1 MPVCANC
8 GQENPDVARFCLA
21 CGAPLVDS
29 GVAREE
35 RKVVTVLFADLVG
48 FTTRAEQL
56 DPEDVRAMLSP
67 YYARLRSELERRGG
81 TVEKFIG
88 DAVMALFGAPV
99 AHEDDPERAVR
110 AALAI
115 RDAIG
120 ELNEQDPNLELQL
133 RIAVNTGEA
142 LIALGARPSE
152 GEGMASGDVVNTAAR
167 LQAAAPVNGILVDE
181 TTHRATERTIEYRE
195 APPVIAK
202 GKTEAVK
209 VWEALDPRARYGV
222 DIGLRGRVPL
232 VGRQQELDVLLD
244 ALSRV
249 RTEGASQLVTLVGV
263 PGIGKSRL
271 VVELSAE
278 VDQEPELIFWRQ
290 GRSLPYGEGVT
301 FWALAEI
308 VKAQAG
314 ILETDSAE
322 AALEKLRHTVQ
333 DVVGDE
339 GEADWIESQLRPL
352 VGLEDE
358 AQPGGDRQAEAFGA
372 WRRFFEHLAERS
384 PLILVFEDLHWA
396 DDGLLDFVD
405 ELVEWASGVRLL
417 VVCIA
422 RPELLTRRPGW
433 GGGKPNATTLSLSPL
448 TRDDTARLVAALLEQ
463 AVLPADLQAS
473 LLARAEGNPLYAE
486 EYVRML
492 QDRGFLR
499 RDEGAWRFE
508 GAEDLPLPESVQGI
522 VAARLDALSPEEKA
536 LAQDAAVIGKVFW
549 AGAAAA
555 VGGTD
560 RGAVE
565 ERLHA
570 LSRKE
575 FVRRERRSSVAGE
588 EQYIFLHVLVRDV
601 AYGQIPRGSRS
612 AKHRAAAEWI
622 ASLSADR
629 SEDHSEMLA
638 HHYLSALELAQAAGH
653 DASEFAEPA
662 RLALRDA
669 GDRALAL
676 NAYAAAARFYSSA
689 LDLWPEDDPERPTLL
704 LRLGRARSFG
714 EGSGE
719 DILIQARDGLAAAG
733 DREGAA
739 EAEVILGYH
748 FGNQGQRR
756 LEAKHLTQAAALIEG
771 APSSPSKAFT
781 LTSLA
786 SHQLMG
792 GNMTEAI
799 RIAREGLAI
808 AEALELHER
817 RAHAMNVIGFSMTAG
832 GDPEGIALIE
842 QGLAITVEHNLPEA
856 TRLYGNLA
864 EVMANY
870 VGDLARAVELRE
882 EALRTAERFGLAQ
895 HIGWFMGERVVAYY
909 WAGRWD
915 EALQIA
921 DDMFSEAEA
930 GAPNYMDV
938 QAREVKSRI
947 ALARQDPDAHAEAQ
961 RTLELARA
969 VGDPQVVY
977 PALAFSARA
986 SEFTGRRAEAV
997 AAIDELLSAWASRPD
1012 TIVHS
1017 HLQSFADAAA
1027 VLAALGRGAELE
1039 AMGARA
1045 AVQTPWVRAA
1055 TAFVRGDFQ
1064 AAADV
1069 YAAAGSLPDEAFARL
1084 RAAEAL
1090 ITAGD
1095 RAEGDKELQRA
1106 LAFHRSVDAT
1116 AYLGEG
1122 EGLLARTA

>member
-1 MPVCANC
+1 VPACANC

-21 CGAPLVDS
+21 CGTPLADS
-29 GVAREE
+29 GAAREE

-48 FTTRAEQL
+48 FTSRAEQL

-67 YYARLRSELERRGG
+67 YYARLRKELERRGG

-120 ELNEQDPNLELQL
+120 ELNEQDSNLELQL

-202 GKTEAVK
+202 GKTEAVN

-232 VGRQQELDVLLD
+232 VGREQELDVLLD

-249 RTEGASQLVTLVGV
+249 RAEDASQLVTLVGV

-271 VVELSAE
+271 VVELSAV
-278 VDQEPELIFWRQ
+278 VDEEPELIFWRQ

-322 AALEKLRHTVQ
+322 AAVEKLRRTVQ
-333 DVVGDE
+333 DVVADR

-352 VGLEDE
+352 VGLDDE

-499 RDEGAWRFE
+499 RDDGAWRFE

-522 VAARLDALSPEEKA
+522 VAARLDSLSPKEKA

-549 AGAAAA
+549 VGAVAA
-555 VGGTD
+555 VGD
-560 RGAVE
+560 AERGAIE

-629 SEDHSEMLA
+629 SEDHAEMLA
-638 HHYLSALELAQAAGH
+638 HHYLSALELAQAAGR
-653 DASEFAEPA
+653 DSSEFAEPA

-669 GDRALAL
+669 GDRALTL
-676 NAYAAAARFYSSA
+676 NAFPAAARFYRAA
-689 LDLWPEDDPERPTLL
+689 LDLWPSQDAERPYLL
-704 LRLGRARSFG
+704 LRLGKAVYVAEDTG
-714 EGSGE
+714 A
-719 DILIQARDGLAAAG
+719 DILEEARDGLVAAG
-733 DREGAA
+733 DREAAA
-739 EAEVILGYH
+739 EAETRLGEYY
-748 FGNQGQRR
+748 GNQGQRDR
-756 LEAKHLTQAAALIEG
+756 ENEHLARAAALVEG
-771 APSSPSKAFT
+771 VPSSSSKAFT
-781 LTSLA
+781 LSQLA
-786 SHQLMG
+786 GSQMMRG
-792 GNMTEAI
+792 DTEQAV
-799 RIAREGLAI
+799 RVAREALVI
-808 AEALELHER
+808 AEELGLHER
-817 RAHAMNVIGFSMTAG
+817 RADAMNLLGVSLVDEGDLG
-832 GDPEGIALIE
+832 GIDVLE
-842 QGLAITVEHNLPEA
+842 QGLAIALEQNLPEA
-856 TRLYGNLA
+856 ARVYGNLA
-864 EVMANY
+864 EVVSNY
-870 VGDLARAVELRE
+870 LGDLPRAARLRE
-882 EALRTAERFGLAQ
+882 EALRVTERFGLAFAA
-895 HIGWFMGERVVAYY
+895 IWFVGERVVSSY
-909 WAGRWD
+909 WTGRWD

-921 DDMFSEAEA
+921 EDMLAKSEA
-930 GAPNYMDV
+930 GSPSYMDV
-938 QAREVKSRI
+938 QARQVRARI
-947 ALARQDPDAHAEAQ
+947 ALARGAPTAAAEAGEA
-961 RTLELARA
+961 LKLARDA
-969 VGDPQVVY
+969 KDPQVLY
-977 PALAFSARA
+977 PALAFAAREA
-986 SEFTGRRAEAV
+986 SFTGRLKEAATLV
-997 AAIDELLSAWASRPD
+997 DELLTLWASRPK
-1012 TIVHS
+1012 TVLQS
-1017 HLQSFADAAA
+1017 HLQSFSDAAEA
-1027 VLAALGRGAELE
+1027 LSALGRGEELAEV
-1039 AMGARA
+1039 GANARM
-1045 AVQTPWVRAA
+1045 QTRWIEAA
-1055 TAFVRGDFQ
+1055 TAFVGRDFQ
-1064 AAADV
+1064 RAAEI
-1069 YAAAGSLPDEAFARL
+1069 YAECGSLPDEAYARL

-1090 ITAGD
+1090 TADGR
-1095 RAEGDKELQRA
+1095 RAEGDQELQRA
-1106 LAFHRSVDAT
+1106 LGFYRSVDAT
-1116 AYLGEG
+1116 AYIREG
-1122 EGLLARTA
+1122 EALLARTA